1 MNIKQKLILAFAVI
15 ASLPVILVAVLIIL
29 NVHEVLHRADH
40 DRVVSRHWDGAD
52 TLQSNC
58 GRGLAP
64 DSGGSATDKLAVPP
78 PSGASPLPQN
88 FVCGLGWHGQYTSGP
103 AFCRGT
109 MRFFTEPTMIAWSLT
124 PLERG

>member
-40 DRVVSRHWDGAD
+40 DRVVSRHWSGAD
-52 TLQSNC
+52 TPQSNC

-78 PSGASPLPQN
+78 SSGASPLPQS
-88 FVCGLGWHGQYTSGP
+88 FVCGLGRHGQGAHLAVAVHQWP
-103 AFCRGT
+103 GVLLGHD
-109 MRFFTEPTMIAWSLT
+109 EVLH
-124 PLERG
+124 

>member
-29 NVHEVLHRADH
+29 SVHEVLHRADH

-52 TLQSNC
+52 TPQSNC

-64 DSGGSATDKLAVPP
+64 DSGGSVTDKLTVPP
-78 PSGASPLPQN
+78 PSGASPLPQS
-88 FVCGLGWHGQYTSGP
+88 FVCGLGRHGQGAHLAVAVHQWP
-103 AFCRGT
+103 GVLLGHDEVLKLWEGACPR
-109 MRFFTEPTMIAWSLT
+109 
-124 PLERG
+124 

>member
-52 TLQSNC
+52 TPQSNC

-78 PSGASPLPQN
+78 PSGQAPSHKVLC
-88 FVCGLGWHGQYTSGP
+88 V
-103 AFCRGT
+103 A
-109 MRFFTEPTMIAWSLT
+109 
-124 PLERG
+124 